1 MASTTLSTKYQIVIP
16 KEVRDKLRL
25 APQQRLQVIEKGGV
39 ITLIPEVPLKSMKG
53 MLKGMNSGNLRE
65 KKDRV

>member
-16 KEVRDKLRL
+16 KEVREKLEL

-39 ITLIPEVPLKSMKG
+39 ITLIPEVPIKSMKG
-53 MLKGMNSGNLRE
+53 MLKGMNSGKLRE
-65 KKDRV
+65 KKDRL